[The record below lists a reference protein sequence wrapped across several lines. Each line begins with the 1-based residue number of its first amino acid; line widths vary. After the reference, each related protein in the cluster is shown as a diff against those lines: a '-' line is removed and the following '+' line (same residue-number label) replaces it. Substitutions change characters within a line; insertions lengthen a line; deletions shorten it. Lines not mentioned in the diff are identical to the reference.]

1 MNLTLP
7 PNRHIKWMQR
17 RTTLSPMEIE
27 AVIFDLDNTLVDSRH
42 DYREMS
48 MRLREFF
55 EERGLWQEDPENP
68 RKIWQ
73 IVRGGM
79 EGIRKLGLSEDE
91 SRKLMDDV
99 NDALTATELT
109 ALDTAKPMPNALE
122 TLDALKKMGLKVGIA
137 TRSGAAYA
145 KRCVEQTGISPFV
158 DAMLARDEVDHPKPS
173 PDHLI
178 QVVDMLEST
187 PDRVVYIGDSTTDLT
202 TARAAG
208 ITFLGFW
215 WSDERAMRM
224 KEAGCRDFVRDL
236 KEILDFI
243 EKK

>member
-1 MNLTLP
+1 
-7 PNRHIKWMQR
+7 
-17 RTTLSPMEIE
+17 MELE

-48 MRLREFF
+48 RRLREVF
-55 EERGLWQEDPENP
+55 EKRGLWQEDPENP

-79 EGIRKLGLSEDE
+79 KGIRNLGLSEDE
-91 SRKLMDDV
+91 SRELMDDV
-99 NDALTATELT
+99 NEALTAAELS
-109 ALDTAKPMPNALE
+109 ALDTVKPMPNAIK
-122 TLDALKKMGLKVGIA
+122 TLVALKKMGLKVGIA
-137 TRSGAAYA
+137 TRSGADYA
-145 KRCVEQTGISPFV
+145 RRCIEKTGLAPFV

-187 PDRVVYIGDSTTDLT
+187 PERVVYIGDSTTDLT
-202 TARAAG
+202 TAGAAG

-215 WSDERAMRM
+215 WSDERVTRM
-224 KEAGCRDFVRDL
+224 KEAGCQNFVRDL
-236 KEILDFI
+236 KEVLDYI
-243 EKK
+243 EKN

>member
-1 MNLTLP
+1 
-7 PNRHIKWMQR
+7 
-17 RTTLSPMEIE
+17 MELE

-48 MRLREFF
+48 RRLREVF
-55 EERGLWQEDPENP
+55 EKRRLWQEDPENP

-79 EGIRKLGLSEDE
+79 KGIRNLGLSEDE

-99 NDALTATELT
+99 NDALTAAELS
-109 ALDTAKPMPNALE
+109 ALDTVKPMPNAIK
-122 TLDALKKMGLKVGIA
+122 TLVALKKMGLKVGIA

-145 KRCVEQTGISPFV
+145 RRCIEKTGLAPFV
-158 DAMLARDEVDHPKPS
+158 DVMLARDEVDNPKPS

-187 PDRVVYIGDSTTDLT
+187 PEMVVYIGDSTTDLT
-202 TARAAG
+202 TAGAAG
-208 ITFLGFW
+208 ITFVGFW
-215 WSDERAMRM
+215 WSDERVMRM
-224 KEAGCRDFVRDL
+224 KEAGCQDFVRDL
-236 KEILDFI
+236 SEILDFI
-243 EKK
+243 

>member
-1 MNLTLP
+1 MKL
-7 PNRHIKWMQR
+7 
-17 RTTLSPMEIE
+17 E

-48 MRLREFF
+48 RRLREVF

-73 IVRGGM
+73 IVRGGI
-79 EGIRKLGLSEDE
+79 EGIRDLGLSEAD
-91 SRKLMDDV
+91 SRELMDDV
-99 NDALTATELT
+99 NEALTAAELS
-109 ALDTAKPMPNALE
+109 ALDTAKPMPNAVE

-145 KRCVEQTGISPFV
+145 KRCIEKTGLAPFV
-158 DAMLARDEVDHPKPS
+158 DAMLARDEVDNPKPS
-173 PDHLI
+173 PDHLL
-178 QVVDMLEST
+178 QVVNMLETT
-187 PDRVVYIGDSTTDLT
+187 PERVVYIGDSTTDLT
-202 TARAAG
+202 TAGAAG

-215 WSDERAMRM
+215 WSDERATRM
-224 KEAGCRDFVRDL
+224 KESGCRDFVRDL

-243 EKK
+243 EK

>member
-1 MNLTLP
+1 MKL
-7 PNRHIKWMQR
+7 
-17 RTTLSPMEIE
+17 E

-48 MRLREFF
+48 RRLREVF

-79 EGIRKLGLSEDE
+79 KSIRNLGLSEDE

-99 NDALTATELT
+99 NDALTAAELS
-109 ALDTAKPMPNALE
+109 ALDTVKPMPNAVE

-145 KRCVEQTGISPFV
+145 RRCIEKTGLAPFV

-178 QVVDMLEST
+178 EVVDMLEAT
-187 PDRVVYIGDSTTDLT
+187 LEKVVYIGDSTTDLT

-215 WSDERAMRM
+215 WSDERVTRM
-224 KEAGCRDFVRDL
+224 KEEGCQEFVRDL

-243 EKK
+243 ERK

>member
-1 MNLTLP
+1 MKL
-7 PNRHIKWMQR
+7 
-17 RTTLSPMEIE
+17 E

-48 MRLREFF
+48 RRLREVF

-73 IVRGGM
+73 IVRGGI
-79 EGIRKLGLSEDE
+79 EGIRNLGLSEDE
-91 SRKLMDDV
+91 SRELMDDV
-99 NDALTATELT
+99 NDALTAAELS
-109 ALDTAKPMPNALE
+109 ALDTAKPMPNAVE
-122 TLDALKKMGLKVGIA
+122 TLDALKKMDLKVGIA

-145 KRCVEQTGISPFV
+145 KRCIEKTGLAPFV
-158 DAMLARDEVDHPKPS
+158 DAMLARDEVDSPKPS
-173 PDHLI
+173 PDHLL
-178 QVVDMLEST
+178 QVVDMLEAT
-187 PDRVVYIGDSTTDLT
+187 PERVVYIGDSTTDLT

-215 WSDERAMRM
+215 WSDERVARM

-236 KEILDFI
+236 KEILEFI

>member
-1 MNLTLP
+1 MKL
-7 PNRHIKWMQR
+7 
-17 RTTLSPMEIE
+17 E

-48 MRLREFF
+48 KRLREVF

-68 RKIWQ
+68 RKIWE
-73 IVRGGM
+73 IVRGGI
-79 EGIRKLGLSEDE
+79 EGIRDLGLSEAE
-91 SRKLMDDV
+91 SRELMDDV
-99 NDALTATELT
+99 NDALTAAELS
-109 ALDTAKPMPNALE
+109 ALDTVKPMPHAVE

-145 KRCVEQTGISPFV
+145 RRCVEKTGLAPFV
-158 DAMLARDEVDHPKPS
+158 DAMLARDEVDSPKPS
-173 PDHLI
+173 PDHLL

-202 TARAAG
+202 TAGAAG

-215 WSDERAMRM
+215 WSDERATRM

-243 EKK
+243 EK

>member
-1 MNLTLP
+1 MKL
-7 PNRHIKWMQR
+7 
-17 RTTLSPMEIE
+17 E

-42 DYREMS
+42 DYQEMS
-48 MRLREFF
+48 RRLREVF

-79 EGIRKLGLSEDE
+79 EGIRNLGLSEDD

-99 NDALTATELT
+99 NDALTSAELS
-109 ALDTAKPMPNALE
+109 ALDTVKPMPHAVE

-145 KRCVEQTGISPFV
+145 RRCIEKTGLAPFV

-187 PDRVVYIGDSTTDLT
+187 PEGVIYIGDSTTDLT

-208 ITFLGFW
+208 IAFLGFW
-215 WSDERAMRM
+215 WSDERVARM
-224 KEAGCRDFVRDL
+224 KEAGCQDFVRDL

>member
-1 MNLTLP
+1 MKL
-7 PNRHIKWMQR
+7 
-17 RTTLSPMEIE
+17 E

-42 DYREMS
+42 DYSEMS
-48 MRLREFF
+48 RRLREVF

-73 IVRGGM
+73 IVRGGI
-79 EGIRKLGLSEDE
+79 EGIRDLGLSETE

-99 NDALTATELT
+99 NDALTAAELS
-109 ALDTAKPMPNALE
+109 ALDTAKPMPHAVE

-145 KRCVEQTGISPFV
+145 RLCVEKIGLAPFV
-158 DAMLARDEVDHPKPS
+158 DAMLARDEVDSPKPS
-173 PDHLI
+173 PDHLME
-178 QVVDMLEST
+178 VVDLLKST
-187 PDRVVYIGDSTTDLT
+187 SERVVYIGDSTTDLT

-215 WSDERAMRM
+215 WSDERATRM
-224 KEAGCRDFVRDL
+224 KEAGCQDFVRDL
-236 KEILDFI
+236 KEILDYI
-243 EKK
+243 KK

>member
-1 MNLTLP
+1 MKL
-7 PNRHIKWMQR
+7 
-17 RTTLSPMEIE
+17 E

-42 DYREMS
+42 DYKEMS
-48 MRLREFF
+48 RRLREVF

-79 EGIRKLGLSEDE
+79 EGIRNLGLSEDD
-91 SRKLMDDV
+91 SRELMDDI
-99 NDALTATELT
+99 NDALTSAELS
-109 ALDTAKPMPNALE
+109 ALDTVKPMPHAVE
-122 TLDALKKMGLKVGIA
+122 TLDALKKMVLKVGIA

-145 KRCVEQTGISPFV
+145 RRCIEKTGLAPFV
-158 DAMLARDEVDHPKPS
+158 DAMLARDEVDNPKPS

-187 PDRVVYIGDSTTDLT
+187 PEMVVYIGDSTTDLT
-202 TARAAG
+202 TAGAAG
-208 ITFLGFW
+208 ITFVGFW

-224 KEAGCRDFVRDL
+224 KEAGCQNFVRNL
-236 KEILDFI
+236 SEILDFI
-243 EKK
+243 

>member
-1 MNLTLP
+1 
-7 PNRHIKWMQR
+7 
-17 RTTLSPMEIE
+17 MELE

-48 MRLREFF
+48 RRLKEVFD
-55 EERGLWQEDPENP
+55 ERGLWQEDPENP

-79 EGIRKLGLSEDE
+79 DGIRNLGLSEDE

-99 NDALTATELT
+99 NDALTAAELT

-145 KRCVEQTGISPFV
+145 RRCIEKTGISPFV

-178 QVVDMLEST
+178 QVVDMLEAT
-187 PDRVVYIGDSTTDLT
+187 LEKVVYIGDSTTDLT

-215 WSDERAMRM
+215 WSDERATRM
-224 KEAGCRDFVRDL
+224 KEAGCQDFVRDL
-236 KEILDFI
+236 KEILVFI
-243 EKK
+243 EKN

>member
-1 MNLTLP
+1 MKL
-7 PNRHIKWMQR
+7 
-17 RTTLSPMEIE
+17 E

-48 MRLREFF
+48 RRLREVF

-73 IVRGGM
+73 IVRGGI
-79 EGIRKLGLSEDE
+79 EGIRELGLSEDE
-91 SRKLMDDV
+91 SRELMDDV
-99 NDALTATELT
+99 NDALTAAELS
-109 ALDTAKPMPNALE
+109 ALDTAKPMPNAVE

-145 KRCVEQTGISPFV
+145 KRCVEKTGLAPFV
-158 DAMLARDEVDHPKPS
+158 DAMLARDEVDSPKPS
-173 PDHLI
+173 PDHLLE
-178 QVVDMLEST
+178 VVDLLEST
-187 PDRVVYIGDSTTDLT
+187 PEKVVYIGDSTTDLT

-215 WSDERAMRM
+215 WSDERATRM

-243 EKK
+243 EEK

>member
-1 MNLTLP
+1 
-7 PNRHIKWMQR
+7 
-17 RTTLSPMEIE
+17 MELE

-48 MRLREFF
+48 RRLKEVF

-79 EGIRKLGLSEDE
+79 EGIRGLGLSEDE

-99 NDALTATELT
+99 NDALTAAEIT

-145 KRCVEQTGISPFV
+145 RRCVEKTGISPFV
-158 DAMLARDEVDHPKPS
+158 DAMLARDEVDYPKPS

-178 QVVDMLEST
+178 QVVDMLEAT
-187 PDRVVYIGDSTTDLT
+187 PENVVYIGDSTTDLT

-215 WSDERAMRM
+215 WSDERVMRM
-224 KEAGCRDFVRDL
+224 REAGCQDFIRDL

-243 EKK
+243 EEK

>member
-1 MNLTLP
+1 
-7 PNRHIKWMQR
+7 
-17 RTTLSPMEIE
+17 MELE

-48 MRLREFF
+48 RRLRKVF

-79 EGIRKLGLSEDE
+79 DGIRSLGLSEDE
-91 SRKLMDDV
+91 SRKLMDDI
-99 NDALTATELT
+99 NDALTSAELS
-109 ALDTAKPMPNALE
+109 ALDTVKPMPHAVE
-122 TLDALKKMGLKVGIA
+122 TLDTLKKMGLKVGIA

-145 KRCVEQTGISPFV
+145 RRCVEKTGLIPFV

-178 QVVDMLEST
+178 QVVEMLETT
-187 PDRVVYIGDSTTDLT
+187 PERVVYIGDSTTDLT
-202 TARAAG
+202 TAEAAG

-215 WSDERAMRM
+215 WSNERVTRM
-224 KEAGCRDFVRDL
+224 KEAGCQDFVRDL

-243 EKK
+243 EK